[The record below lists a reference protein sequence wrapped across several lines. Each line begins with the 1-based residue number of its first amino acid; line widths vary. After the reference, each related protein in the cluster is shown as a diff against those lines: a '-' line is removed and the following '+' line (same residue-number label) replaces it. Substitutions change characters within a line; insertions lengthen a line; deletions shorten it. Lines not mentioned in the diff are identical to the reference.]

1 MQLGLYP
8 IGKNVLGSSN
18 EPEAGTSHM
27 RVSRSECVALVV
39 VRVPKDPGNA
49 LRLQQATREWTPGV
63 RDSLRK

>member
-1 MQLGLYP
+1 
-8 IGKNVLGSSN
+8 
-18 EPEAGTSHM
+18 M